1 MRDYIVRR
9 SLQALVVSFI
19 IATITFFMLFLS
31 QDPVHILLPP
41 EATKEDVEVYRHAL
55 GLDRPKLVQ
64 YADFMG
70 KIILHGDFGESFT
83 VKKPVLLLIRDR
95 LPATLQLALAGL
107 FVSIIISIPLGIVS
121 AVRRYSFV
129 DNIATVGALLGQALP
144 LFWLGIMLM
153 LIFGLWL
160 DWMPISGN
168 DTWKHLVLPAVTLGA
183 YLAPL
188 NMRLTRSGMLEVLSQ
203 DYIRTARAKGLR
215 EKIVLFKHAFR
226 NAAIPVVTVLGMQF
240 GSLLGG
246 AVVTESVFAW
256 PGVGILAV
264 AAIKEGDFPLVRA
277 AVIVFSVII
286 VFANLLADV
295 LSGLIDP
302 RVRFE

>member
-1 MRDYIVRR
+1 
-9 SLQALVVSFI
+9 
-19 IATITFFMLFLS
+19 
-31 QDPVHILLPP
+31 
-41 EATKEDVEVYRHAL
+41 
-55 GLDRPKLVQ
+55 
-64 YADFMG
+64 
-70 KIILHGDFGESFT
+70 
-83 VKKPVLLLIRDR
+83 
-95 LPATLQLALAGL
+95 
-107 FVSIIISIPLGIVS
+107 
-121 AVRRYSFV
+121 
-129 DNIATVGALLGQALP
+129 
-144 LFWLGIMLM
+144 
-153 LIFGLWL
+153 
-160 DWMPISGN
+160 MPISGN
-168 DTWKHLVLPAVTLGA
+168 DTWKHLILPAVTLGA

>member
-9 SLQALVVSFI
+9 SLLALVVSFI

-41 EATKEDVEVYRHAL
+41 EATKEDVEVYRHAM

-83 VKKPVLLLIRDR
+83 VKKPVLSLIRER

-107 FVSIIISIPLGIVS
+107 FVSIVISIPLGIVS
-121 AVRRYSFV
+121 AVRRYSFT
-129 DNIATVGALLGQALP
+129 DNVATVGALLGQAMP

-168 DTWKHLVLPAVTLGA
+168 DTWQHLVLPAVTLGA

>member
-1 MRDYIVRR
+1 MKDYIIRR
-9 SLQALVVSFI
+9 SFQALLVSFI

-31 QDPVHILLPP
+31 QDPVQILLPP
-41 EATKEDVEVYRHAL
+41 EATKEDVEIYRHAL
-55 GLDRPKLVQ
+55 GLDRPKIVQ
-64 YADFMG
+64 YAEFIG

-83 VKKPVLLLIRDR
+83 VKKPALSLIKERM
-95 LPATLQLALAGL
+95 PATMQLASAGL
-107 FVSIIISIPLGIVS
+107 MFSILISIPLGIVS
-121 AVRRYSFV
+121 AIRRYSLT
-129 DNIATVGALLGQALP
+129 DNIASIGAVIGQATP

-160 DWMPISGN
+160 DWLPISGN
-168 DTWKHLVLPAVTLGA
+168 DTWRHLILPAITLGA

-188 NMRLTRSGMLEVLSQ
+188 NMRLTRSGMLEVMSQ

-215 EKIVLFKHAFR
+215 EKYVLFKHAFR
-226 NAAIPVVTVLGMQF
+226 NAAIPVVTVLGLQF
-240 GSLLGG
+240 GALLGG
-246 AVVTESVFAW
+246 SVVTESVFSW

-264 AAIKEGDFPLVRA
+264 SAIKEGDFPVVRA
-277 AVIVFSVII
+277 AVIVFSIII

-295 LSGLIDP
+295 IAGLIDP